1 MRELRQAW
9 PDGSGTWKQ
18 ASRTLVLSNEWRAR
32 PQRVDEVVVGTP
44 LDLIVQLES
53 SRPISKVVLA
63 GAFANRELASFVLET
78 YPWVGL
84 ELPA

>member
-1 MRELRQAW
+1 MRDLRELW
-9 PDGSGTWKQ
+9 PAGSGTWKTP
-18 ASRTLVLSNEWRAR
+18 SRTLILSSERPRERRGNEL
-32 PQRVDEVVVGTP
+32 VVGTP

-63 GAFANRELASFVLET
+63 GAYANRELASFVLET
-78 YPWVGL
+78 YPWVGV

>member
-1 MRELRQAW
+1 MREQRQPW
-9 PDGSGTWKQ
+9 PDGSGAWK
-18 ASRTLVLSNEWRAR
+18 APSRTLILSSELPR
-32 PQRVDEVVVGTP
+32 QRRGDEVVVGTP

-63 GAFANRELASFVLET
+63 GTYANRELASFVLET
-78 YPWVGL
+78 YPWVGV